1 MCTITVGKKD
11 YHFYLSPDD
20 VIAMKRVGLLDY
32 ILRAAHAA
40 IEDSGIIDVD
50 IYLVYCIL
58 ILRSYCV
65 KRNGRFTRSYKDVL
79 DFCES
84 RASKKIIEYLQK
96 NPKDSELF
104 TYAILKEEN
113 ECIVIRG

>member
-20 VIAMKRVGLLDY
+20 VIAMNHLGLLDY
-32 ILRAAHAA
+32 ILRVYHG
-40 IEDSGIIDVD
+40 IEDLSISDVD
-50 IYLVYCIL
+50 LCLVFCIV

-65 KRNGRFTRSYKDVL
+65 KRNGKFTRSYKDVL
-79 DFCES
+79 DFYKS
-84 RASKKIIEYLQK
+84 RASKKIIEHLQE
-96 NPKDSELF
+96 NQKDVKLF
-104 TYAILKEEN
+104 ASAILQEEN